1 MKLEE
6 TVMWGGENVSE
17 NRCVT
22 RKELPKL
29 LGCGQH
35 TADLIARKAEARI
48 VIGKRVLVYLPKVW
62 AYLEESAN

>member
-1 MKLEE
+1 MQE
-6 TVMWGGENVSE
+6 VFMAENT
-17 NRCVT
+17 CVA

-48 VIGKRVLVYLPKVW
+48 IIGKRVLVYLPKVW
-62 AYLEESAN
+62 KYLETAAE